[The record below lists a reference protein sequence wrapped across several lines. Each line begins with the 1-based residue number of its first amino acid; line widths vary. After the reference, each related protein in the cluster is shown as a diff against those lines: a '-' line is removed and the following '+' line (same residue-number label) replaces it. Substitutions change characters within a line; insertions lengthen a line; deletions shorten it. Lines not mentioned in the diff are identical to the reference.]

1 MEKEL
6 AELNKILDKII
17 GKVEKPEEDNK
28 QKIQNI
34 KKAQKKIKE
43 QLELENEV
51 VIFGNQNGS
60 LCSGQAGDILA
71 TLATLINNLM
81 EDIPLEIMTQT
92 VVMAIAC
99 KDNTEEIKIDR
110 DKLNEVLEAIKEL
123 L

>member
-6 AELNKILDKII
+6 IELNKILDKII
-17 GKVEKPEEDNK
+17 DKIEKPEENDK
-28 QKIQNI
+28 EKKQNI

-51 VIFGNQNGS
+51 IIFGNQNGS

-71 TLATLINNLM
+71 TLATVINNLM
-81 EDIPLEIMTQT
+81 EDIPIDIMTKT

-110 DKLNEVLEAIKEL
+110 EKLNQVLEAIKEL